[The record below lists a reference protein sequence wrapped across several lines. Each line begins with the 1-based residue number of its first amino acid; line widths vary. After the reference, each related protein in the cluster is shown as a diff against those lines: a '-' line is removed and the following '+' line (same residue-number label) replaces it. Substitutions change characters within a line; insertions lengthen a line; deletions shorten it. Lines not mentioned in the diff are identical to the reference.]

1 MENNNPKKSKAF
13 IITFIIILIL
23 LILGYYLFSNKDKI
37 FGTGGSLS
45 ASKVFSPLLGSSKN
59 TDVKVVDDKT
69 DSVNVTPTVVPKL
82 TGVIITDEN
91 GNKIIQSE
99 AGEILKKGD
108 VLYISG
114 FNANKN
120 PIVMKAIAK
129 DKKKSLVFG
138 VAGEDMLRG
147 VLGNVIISGILS
159 GVPTNKK
166 EGTLWAV
173 NNSLYLSD
181 KVYGAMTKNVPA
193 APSTKALVGSVLA
206 IDKINGSIQIGDLA
220 SNLKINSTQVKNL
233 NILNGELLNSST
245 GDMKDYWSSVFGI
258 NEYVNPTSYTGAD
271 FSYTN
276 PPFNPISIPVAPGVN
291 PGINPGGPGTN
302 PTTPG
307 QNICS
312 NNATN
317 YPTCTTINNKC
328 INGATNP
335 GACTISIQDKC
346 PNGATNY
353 PTCTTKAG
361 VCVNRATNPDLCTI
375 TATEIPPTI
384 TESLCP
390 VDDPLSNYFTAQD
403 KIDLENYLR
412 QFYLIA
418 PSIKTED
425 SIKITENEILDNSSF
440 VGQLKQL
447 IDDCNEQ
454 KSKASY
460 TGPQEIMSNPY
471 YQGPAADESA
481 TYVST
486 PPTNSTQPFNIL
498 EKLLNIW

>member
-23 LILGYYLFSNKDKI
+23 LILGYYLFSNKDQI
-37 FGTGGSLS
+37 FGTKGTLS
-45 ASKVFSPLLGSSKN
+45 VSKIFSPLLGSSKN

-69 DSVNVTPTVVPKL
+69 DAVNVTPTVIPKL
-82 TGVIITDEN
+82 TGVVITDEN

-129 DKKKSLVFG
+129 DKTKSLVFG
-138 VAGEDMLRG
+138 VAGEDMLKG

-166 EGTLWAV
+166 EGTLWAA

-181 KVYGAMTKNVPA
+181 KIYGAMTKNIPV
-193 APSTKALVGSVLA
+193 APSTKALVGSILT
-206 IDKINGSIQIGDLA
+206 IDKTNGSIQIGDLS

-245 GDMKDYWSSVFGI
+245 NDMKDYWSSVFGI
-258 NEYVNPTSYTGAD
+258 NSYVNPGSYTGTD

-276 PPFNPISIPVAPGVN
+276 PPFNPISIPVSPS
-291 PGINPGGPGTN
+291 INPGTS
-302 PTTPG
+302 PTVPG

-312 NNATN
+312 NSATN

-335 GACTISIQDKC
+335 GACTTSIQDKC

-375 TATEIPPTI
+375 AATEVPPTI

-418 PSIKTED
+418 PTIKTED

-440 VGQLKQL
+440 VSQLDQL
-447 IDDCNEQ
+447 IKDCNAQ
-454 KSKASY
+454 KASPSY

-471 YQGPAADESA
+471 YQGPVNDA
-481 TYVST
+481 TYVTAT
-486 PPTNSTQPFNIL
+486 PTVSTQPFNMF